1 MMSTRHIPVPGTH
14 NIRDLG
20 GYATPS
26 GLTHWRRVLR
36 ADGLHRMTQAGVDQ
50 LHALGVRTVIDLR
63 RDHELEAQPNPF
75 RSHPDMNYVHVSLF
89 DQLDVVDAS
98 APRDGRVN
106 VLLGLYCM
114 ALAERGEAI
123 RTILTT
129 IAHADGL
136 VLFHCTAGKDR
147 TGVIAALL
155 LALVGVARE
164 DIVADYALTKTQI
177 APLLDTILANA
188 AKRGEDMERYQA
200 LLQCEPET
208 MQAFLDHLNAQHGGV
223 EPYLAAIG
231 VEPSVI
237 ARLRARL
244 AGPTAQTA

>member
-1 MMSTRHIPVPGTH
+1 MPLRHIPVPGTH

-20 GYATPS
+20 GYATQEGP
-26 GLTHWRRVLR
+26 TQWRRVLR
-36 ADGLHRMTQAGVDQ
+36 ADGLHRMNMDGVDQ

-63 RDHELEAQPNPF
+63 RDHELELQPNPTKT
-75 RSHPDMNYVHVSLF
+75 HPEIDYVHISLF
-89 DQLDVVDAS
+89 DQLDVADA
-98 APRDGRVN
+98 AVPRDGQVN

-114 ALAERGEAI
+114 ALAERGDAI
-123 RTILTT
+123 RSILTT
-129 IAHADGL
+129 IADADGL

-155 LALVGVARE
+155 LALVGVPRE
-164 DIVADYALTKTQI
+164 DIVADYAITKAQI

-188 AKRGEDMERYQA
+188 AKRGEDMDRYQA

-208 MQAFLDHLNAQHGGV
+208 MHAFLDHLDADHGGV
-223 EPYLAAIG
+223 ERYLAKIG
-231 VEPSVI
+231 IDAAVV

-244 AGPTAQTA
+244 IRE

>member
-1 MMSTRHIPVPGTH
+1 MTTRHIPVPGTH

-20 GYATPS
+20 GYPTPA
-26 GLTHWRRVLR
+26 GLTRWRQVLR
-36 ADGLHRMTQAGVDQ
+36 ADGLHRMDAAGVDQ

-63 RDHELEAQPNPF
+63 RDHELKAQPNPT
-75 RSHPDMNYVHVSLF
+75 RAHPEIDYVHVSLF
-89 DQLDVVDAS
+89 DQLDIAEAA

-106 VLLGLYCM
+106 VLLGLYCL

-123 RTILTT
+123 RTILTA
-129 IAHADGL
+129 IAEADGL

-155 LALVGVARE
+155 LALVGVPRDE
-164 DIVADYALTKTQI
+164 IVADYAMTKTQI
-177 APLLDTILANA
+177 APLLETILANA

-208 MQAFLDHLNAQHGGV
+208 MHTFLDHLDTAHGGV
-223 EPYLAAIG
+223 DRYLAGIG
-231 VEPSVI
+231 VTPAVV
-237 ARLRARL
+237 ARLRDRL
-244 AGPTAQTA
+244 IAPATACP